1 MTSKLPT
8 MKILLACV
16 LVAVVAT
23 SPSHA
28 SIKTAE
34 VTYSEGGTNLKG
46 FLAWDDAISGKRP
59 GVLVVHEWWGLNDYV
74 RSRAKQLAE
83 LGYTALAVDM
93 YGDGKVADHPKD
105 AGDFAASVMKDPQ
118 VALARFRAAMEALKL
133 QPTVDPDKIAAIGY
147 CMGGAIVLNAARQ
160 GFDLDAVASFHGS
173 LGGLMPIKGPIKA
186 KVLVC
191 HGADDSFIPP
201 EAVEAFKKDMK
212 DAGADFKFIS
222 YPGAK
227 HGFTNPGADEAGKK
241 FQINIA
247 YNAEAD
253 AESWKELKALLQAAF
268 PRAGTE

>member
-1 MTSKLPT
+1 
-8 MKILLACV
+8 MKILLVSAF
-16 LVAVVAT
+16 AVVLLA
-23 SPSHA
+23 SA
-28 SIKTAE
+28 LQGSIKSE
-34 VTYSEGGTNLKG
+34 EISYSEGGTTFKG
-46 FLAWDDAISGKRP
+46 FLAWDDSISGKRP
-59 GVLVVHEWWGLNDYV
+59 GVLVVHEWWGLNDYA
-74 RSRAKQLAE
+74 RGRAKQLAE
-83 LGYTALAVDM
+83 LGYAALAVDM
-93 YGDGKVADHPKD
+93 FGDGKVADHPKD
-105 AGDFAASVMKDPQ
+105 AGAFAGSVMKDPQ
-118 VALARFRAAMEALKL
+118 VALARFRAAMEALKS

-201 EAVEAFKKDMK
+201 EAVEAFNKEME
-212 DAGADFKFIS
+212 DADVDFKFIS

-227 HGFTNPGADEAGKK
+227 HGFTNPAADEAGKK

-253 AESWKELKALLQAAF
+253 TESWNELKAFLHAAF
-268 PRAGTE
+268 SGAGSK

>member
-1 MTSKLPT
+1 
-8 MKILLACV
+8 MKILLVSAF
-16 LVAVVAT
+16 AVVLLA
-23 SPSHA
+23 SASHA
-28 SIKTAE
+28 SIKAE
-34 VTYSEGGTNLKG
+34 EVSYSEGGTTFKG
-46 FLAWDDAISGKRP
+46 FLAWDDSISGKRP
-59 GVLVVHEWWGLNDYV
+59 GVLIVHEWWGLNDYA
-74 RSRAKQLAE
+74 RGRAKQLAE

-105 AGDFAASVMKDPQ
+105 AGAFSASVMKDPQ
-118 VALARFRAAMEALKL
+118 VALARFKAAMEALKS

-186 KVLVC
+186 KILVC

-201 EAVEAFKKDMK
+201 EAVEAFKKEMK

-227 HGFTNPGADEAGKK
+227 HGFTNPASDEAGKK

-253 AESWKELKALLQAAF
+253 TESWKELKAFLQAAF